1 MKKQV
6 GIWLDYREALVVRL
20 EDADATLAR
29 IESEIED
36 FHVAGG
42 ARTPGTPWGPMDKVS
57 ESGYLERRNQQEQR
71 FYKRIMEAVKEADEL
86 YIFGPAEAKLGLEK
100 AIEASTTFSPK
111 VLAVEV
117 ADSMTQNQVVAQVRS
132 FFKAIG
138 NEN

>member
-20 EDADATLAR
+20 EGADATLAR

-36 FHVAGG
+36 FNVHGG
-42 ARTPGTPWGPMDKVS
+42 ARTSGKPWGPMDKVS
-57 ESGYLERRNQQEQR
+57 ESGYLERRKHQEQD
-71 FYKRIMEAVKEADEL
+71 FYKKIMNAVKEADEL

-100 AIEASTTFSPK
+100 AIKASTTFHPK
-111 VLAVEV
+111 LLAVEV
-117 ADSMTQNQVVAQVRS
+117 ADSMTQNQVIAQVRS

-138 NEN
+138 KES